1 LLDSGTL
8 IAGRYVIHSP
18 LASGGS
24 GLVYSATDRTTEK
37 RVAIKILGPHLLH
50 ERAAR
55 EKLRLEAI
63 VAGRVESENIVQVL
77 DAGVDPAAG
86 YPFLVMELL
95 KGSDLQHW
103 VDERGPLDPVTAFEL
118 LRQVASGLDKAH
130 CWKDSEQQ
138 TVSIVHR
145 DLKPENLFLTHRED
159 GTPLV
164 KILDFGLAKVL
175 SSAATMSSEIR
186 GTPLY
191 MAPEQ
196 ISQGA
201 VTPATD
207 IWALGL
213 VAFFLLTAK
222 CYWRSGQNANA
233 VLPAVLKEVS
243 DGPKVSTQARL
254 AELGSGQ
261 VLPDQFN
268 DWFFRCVNLDPAE
281 RFQSAGEAVRALG
294 RALDVPQ
301 RSSPFNSSGTIS
313 VPSYERL
320 APRTDTAT
328 GSNNSV
334 PAVEA
339 TPPTIRYRVYWLL
352 AVATLGIFLL
362 LFARARLTVN
372 GAVASP
378 SPGSAR
384 SIEDMARVRERLSVP
399 NARATANSETL
410 APEAV
415 DSSAARVD
423 STVSRPVDAS
433 NVAGASSSLSHT
445 TRPVAGTSRLRTTPW
460 VRQVPPSGSA
470 PKVPTAPR
478 VPDDPADHR

>member
-8 IAGRYVIHSP
+8 VTGRYVIHSP

-24 GLVYSATDRTTEK
+24 GLIYSATDRTTEK

-63 VAGRVESENIVQVL
+63 VAGRVESENVVQVL

-103 VDERGPLDPVTAFEL
+103 VDERGPLDPGTAFEF

-130 CWKDSEQQ
+130 GWKDSEQQ
-138 TVSIVHR
+138 AVPIVHR

-175 SSAATMSSEIR
+175 SSSATMSSEIR

-213 VAFFLLTAK
+213 IAFFLLSAK
-222 CYWRSGQNANA
+222 CYWRSGQSANT

-243 DGPKVSTQARL
+243 DGPQVSAQARL
-254 AELGSGQ
+254 VELGSRQ
-261 VLPDQFN
+261 ILPDLFN
-268 DWFFRCVNLDPAE
+268 DWFFRCVNPDPAE

-294 RALDVPQ
+294 QALDVPQ

-313 VPSYERL
+313 VPTYERL
-320 APRTDTAT
+320 APRTDAVT

-339 TPPTIRYRVYWLL
+339 PPTIRYRLYWLL
-352 AVATLGIFLL
+352 AVATLGILLL

-384 SIEDMARVRERLSVP
+384 SIEDMARVSERLPVP
-399 NARATANSETL
+399 NAQAIANSESP
-410 APEAV
+410 APAV
-415 DSSAARVD
+415 SSSAAGVD
-423 STVSRPVDAS
+423 STASRPIETS
-433 NVAGASSSLSHT
+433 NVGGTSGSLSHM
-445 TRPVAGTSRLRTTPW
+445 TRPVTGTSRPRATPS
-460 VRQVPPSGSA
+460 VRQAPPSSSA

-478 VPDDPADHR
+478 VLDDPADHR